1 MNLDDMLK
9 QAAQAP
15 VSREFFSAQLVADQ
29 IKQLRYEQAGLRH
42 GYVYNMRMASY
53 AGHTCITFLDP
64 VEYVTL
70 EISTSPII
78 TVASLTHLDMLYY
91 PVATTW
97 PELRPWDV
105 NVAQQIVERMMRN
118 VEPPLGMKEGGIAA
132 IVFDKDVTEMQSAA
146 IPGGMTYFGLIGVS
160 VTKKTWDRHVSMLHA
175 QLEAL
180 KHIEAMRAARGE

>member
-1 MNLDDMLK
+1 MNMDDLLK

-15 VSREFFSAQLVADQ
+15 VSPEFFSAQLVADQ

-42 GYVYNMRMASY
+42 GYVYNMRLASY
-53 AGHTCITFLDP
+53 PGHTCITFLDP

-70 EISTSPII
+70 EIATSPL
-78 TVASLTHLDMLYY
+78 VAIASHTHLDMLYY

-105 NVAQQIVERMMRN
+105 HVAQQIVERMMRN
-118 VEPPLGMKEGGIAA
+118 VEPPHGMKEGGIAA
-132 IVFDKDVTEMQSAA
+132 IIFDKDLTEMQSAA
-146 IPGGMTYFGLIGVS
+146 IPGGMTYFGLLGVS
-160 VTKKTWDRHVSMLHA
+160 VTKKTWERHVSMLHA

-180 KHIEAMRAARGE
+180 KQIEAMRAARGE